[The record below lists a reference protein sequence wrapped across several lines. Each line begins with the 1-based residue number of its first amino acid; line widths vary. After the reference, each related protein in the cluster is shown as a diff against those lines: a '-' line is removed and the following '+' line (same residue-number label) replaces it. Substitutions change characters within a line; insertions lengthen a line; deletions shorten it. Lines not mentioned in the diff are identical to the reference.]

1 MKIYEPEIFSAFNED
16 PYRELQNANDKGQQ
30 NADILSKYAHFFTWK
45 TSVYISIIAQKNT
58 TISLK
63 VEMNSLMMIIG
74 LYAPLTP
81 TTDSAL
87 RTVVG
92 CTPQL

>member
-1 MKIYEPEIFSAFNED
+1 MFFQIILILLVNFYTIFLKIYEPEIFSVFNED
-16 PYRELQNANDKGQQ
+16 PYRELQNGNDKGQQ

-63 VEMNSLMMIIG
+63 VEMNSCIE
-74 LYAPLTP
+74 
-81 TTDSAL
+81 
-87 RTVVG
+87 
-92 CTPQL
+92 

>member
-1 MKIYEPEIFSAFNED
+1 MFFQIILILLVNFNTIFLKIYEPEIFSAFNED
-16 PYRELQNANDKGQQ
+16 PYRELQNGNDKGQQ

-63 VEMNSLMMIIG
+63 VEMNSCIE
-74 LYAPLTP
+74 
-81 TTDSAL
+81 
-87 RTVVG
+87 
-92 CTPQL
+92 